1 MGGLNHGCEV
11 PGLYGKLCVLRG
23 RKVSETEV
31 VYEEVLISGYGRCE
45 SRVSICSAICAEGS
59 RWWETG
65 QTRSLTARRAGL
77 VNRHFAQNFMQKFYS
92 MHKFL
97 NVNRHYAQIFC

>member
-1 MGGLNHGCEV
+1 M
-11 PGLYGKLCVLRG
+11 KILCVLRAW
-23 RKVSETEV
+23 KVSET
-31 VYEEVLISGYGRCE
+31 ISGYGRCE

-77 VNRHFAQNFMQKFYS
+77 VNRHFAQNYKKIFVQ
-92 MHKFL
+92 
-97 NVNRHYAQIFC
+97 YAQIPKCQVADCTNLDHYFCANCRIFVY